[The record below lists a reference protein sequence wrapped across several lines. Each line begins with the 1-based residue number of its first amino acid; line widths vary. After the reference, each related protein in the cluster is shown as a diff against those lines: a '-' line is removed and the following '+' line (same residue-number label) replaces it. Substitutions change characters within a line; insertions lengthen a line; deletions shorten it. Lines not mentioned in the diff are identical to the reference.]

1 MYAWPLPY
9 WLCTWSVCS
18 DRSWPNGFALVRLWL
33 RLLTPRLPGVPG
45 PTRCRDCYLEKK
57 SRVHS
62 FIYLLHLKLWFL
74 FLTDLSD
81 KWHRRAVLTDSRQV
95 HTATR
100 IITFVPQGSLPRV
113 IGCGTLETI
122 PLRVRSL
129 RTVLKTSISVCY
141 RQLASAS
148 WCWLV
153 PKNNKEKQ
161 RKNRKTNKEN
171 TEQQRKDSM

>member
-1 MYAWPLPY
+1 MHEPLPY
-9 WLCTWSVCS
+9 RLCTWSVCS

-62 FIYLLHLKLWFL
+62 FLYLLHLNLWFL

-81 KWHRRAVLTDSRQV
+81 KWHRRAVLTDSRHLHRLKDHNLESSGV
-95 HTATR
+95 E
-100 IITFVPQGSLPRV
+100 
-113 IGCGTLETI
+113 TLETL
-122 PLRVRSL
+122 PLRVRSF

-141 RQLASAS
+141 LSLIHIWRCRRSYACRSRWS
-148 WCWLV
+148 
-153 PKNNKEKQ
+153 PYH
-161 RKNRKTNKEN
+161 
-171 TEQQRKDSM
+171 